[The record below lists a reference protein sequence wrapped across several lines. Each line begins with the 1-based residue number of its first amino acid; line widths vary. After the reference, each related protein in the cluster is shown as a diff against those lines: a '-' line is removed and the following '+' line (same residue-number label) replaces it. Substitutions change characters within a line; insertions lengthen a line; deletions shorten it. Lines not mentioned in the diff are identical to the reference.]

1 MPRACPVEH
10 HARRY
15 TDGLK
20 QPTGCHGL
28 VPWSITRVATPTVS
42 SNRLDATGL
51 SRGASRS
58 SLHRRSQATD
68 WMPRACPGRITPVAT
83 PPVSSNRLD
92 ATGLSREHHARRY
105 TYEIEQPTGCHGLG
119 PWRFTLVA
127 TPTISNNRLDATGL
141 SRGASRSSLH
151 RRSQATDW
159 MPPPWAVEVH
169 ARR

>member
-51 SRGASRS
+51 SRGASRA
-58 SLHRRSQATD
+58 SLHRRFQATD
-68 WMPRACPGRITPVAT
+68 WMLRPCPVE
-83 PPVSSNRLD
+83 L
-92 ATGLSREHHARRY
+92 HARRY
-105 TYEIEQPTGCHGLG
+105 TAKLKKHTVCHGL
-119 PWRFTLVA
+119 V
-127 TPTISNNRLDATGL
+127 
-141 SRGASRSSLH
+141 RGA
-151 RRSQATDW
+151 
-159 MPPPWAVEVH
+159 
-169 ARR
+169 